1 MCVKQCAEWFYWV
14 CSSQSR
20 QHTTFYIFF
29 NYSPTPAR
37 IPIPISNSYNFLVLF
52 FSSIKHH
59 FPKRQCSQQSF
70 KSPFPG
76 EMRVIFSAD
85 KKVFKSDMTFSPQL
99 LNAIIRLLFIR
110 GRSQHKMAGLTGSSI
125 SQVLTHGMHR
135 VTLILILQPIC
146 VHFSW
151 NPKRKALGAEVRKFE
166 QRFEETFLQLH
177 ICLANTSESD
187 AHPWKASVHLIPRDV
202 SLRLI
207 NKVGLARA
215 KFKILYFLFFFLS
228 LE

>member
-1 MCVKQCAEWFYWV
+1 MPKTTSWIILVCVKTQLTIMPTYILSFLQLFPHSRAHSYPNLQFLQLS
-14 CSSQSR
+14 CSFFLRNTSFPQATILATVVQISISR
-20 QHTTFYIFF
+20 GD
-29 NYSPTPAR
+29 
-37 IPIPISNSYNFLVLF
+37 V
-52 FSSIKHH
+52 
-59 FPKRQCSQQSF
+59 
-70 KSPFPG
+70 
-76 EMRVIFSAD
+76 RVFSAD

-151 NPKRKALGAEVRKFE
+151 NPKRKALGVEVRKFE

-177 ICLANTSESD
+177 ISAW
-187 AHPWKASVHLIPRDV
+187 P
-202 SLRLI
+202 
-207 NKVGLARA
+207 ARA
-215 KFKILYFLFFFLS
+215 NVVRIHGKLLS
-228 LE
+228 TLE

>member
-1 MCVKQCAEWFYWV
+1 MPTYYILYFLQLF
-14 CSSQSR
+14 SHSR
-20 QHTTFYIFF
+20 AHSYPNLQFLQLSCFF
-29 NYSPTPAR
+29 FFLHKTSFPQATMFATVVQ
-37 IPIPISNSYNFLVLF
+37 ISISRGDV
-52 FSSIKHH
+52 
-59 FPKRQCSQQSF
+59 
-70 KSPFPG
+70 
-76 EMRVIFSAD
+76 RVFFSAD

-166 QRFEETFLQLH
+166 QRFEETFLQLP
-177 ICLANTSESD
+177 ISAWPTRANL
-187 AHPWKASVHLIPRDV
+187 VRIPGK
-202 SLRLI
+202 L
-207 NKVGLARA
+207 
-215 KFKILYFLFFFLS
+215 LS
-228 LE
+228 TLQ

>member
-1 MCVKQCAEWFYWV
+1 MILLSVETQLTITPTYNILYFLQLFPHSRAHSYPNLQFLQLS
-14 CSSQSR
+14 CS
-20 QHTTFYIFF
+20 F
-29 NYSPTPAR
+29 
-37 IPIPISNSYNFLVLF
+37 F

-76 EMRVIFSAD
+76 EMCVFFSAD

-146 VHFSW
+146 VHFS
-151 NPKRKALGAEVRKFE
+151 
-166 QRFEETFLQLH
+166 
-177 ICLANTSESD
+177 
-187 AHPWKASVHLIPRDV
+187 
-202 SLRLI
+202 
-207 NKVGLARA
+207 
-215 KFKILYFLFFFLS
+215 
-228 LE
+228 

>member
-1 MCVKQCAEWFYWV
+1 MSQS
-14 CSSQSR
+14 SSQSC
-20 QHTTFYIFF
+20 QHITFDLFF
-29 NYSPTPAR
+29 NYSRTPAR
-37 IPIPISNSYNFLVLF
+37 IPIPISNFYNFLVSF

-76 EMRVIFSAD
+76 EMCVCFFSAD

-166 QRFEETFLQLH
+166 QRFEETFLQLP
-177 ICLANTSESD
+177 ISAWPTRANL
-187 AHPWKASVHLIPRDV
+187 VRIPGK
-202 SLRLI
+202 L
-207 NKVGLARA
+207 
-215 KFKILYFLFFFLS
+215 LS
-228 LE
+228 TLQ

>member
-1 MCVKQCAEWFYWV
+1 MRAIDAWCNVSHYNSDPGKCYNLSSNKIRVKQWAEWFYCV
-14 CSSQSR
+14 SKRSSQSC
-20 QHTTFYIFF
+20 QVTYILSFLQLFPHSRAHSYPNLQFLQLSSSFF
-29 NYSPTPAR
+29 LRNASFPQATILATVVQ
-37 IPIPISNSYNFLVLF
+37 ISISRGDV
-52 FSSIKHH
+52 
-59 FPKRQCSQQSF
+59 
-70 KSPFPG
+70 
-76 EMRVIFSAD
+76 RVFSAD

-177 ICLANTSESD
+177 ISAWAN
-187 AHPWKASVHLIPRDV
+187 AVRIPGK
-202 SLRLI
+202 L
-207 NKVGLARA
+207 
-215 KFKILYFLFFFLS
+215 LS
-228 LE
+228 TLQW